1 MKTVSDLQAL
11 TASDIDAAMKQYTF
25 RMNLGYKPLDGTKIT
40 VKAESEDAARKQV
53 VAIIKTATRDLKP
66 ESLEFLGT
74 GRMTPSRMVK
84 LDAQRLRQV
93 WVGQIEREI
102 ADERTF
108 LGMPKSEPNQEM
120 SDADLLS
127 ALNS

>member
-1 MKTVSDLQAL
+1 
-11 TASDIDAAMKQYTF
+11 MKQYTF

-74 GRMTPSRMVK
+74 GRMTAERMVK
-84 LDAQRLRQV
+84 LDAQRLGALGGKKSR
-93 WVGQIEREI
+93 
-102 ADERTF
+102 RTISPEDQRK
-108 LGMPKSEPNQEM
+108 MQEARKRN
-120 SDADLLS
+120 SSQNTLL
-127 ALNS
+127 